1 MNGRCKLWGLFVEV
15 KRTFILVSLQI
26 EGITLS
32 AGKEIYEVIRRVG
45 DKDFKNIIYFLKN
58 LREKSFVKICTI
70 MVT

>member
-1 MNGRCKLWGLFVEV
+1 MEDANYGDCLWRL
-15 KRTFILVSLQI
+15 TFILVSLQI